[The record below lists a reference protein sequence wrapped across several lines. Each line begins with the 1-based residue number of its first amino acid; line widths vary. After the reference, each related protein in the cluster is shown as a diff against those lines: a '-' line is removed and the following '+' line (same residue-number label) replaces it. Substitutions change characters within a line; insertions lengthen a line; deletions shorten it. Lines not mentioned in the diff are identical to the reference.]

1 MLREDG
7 NIPART
13 LTFTPLLV
21 ALLLAALAGLTLPV
35 ATAQAAGAR
44 LDRAERALLREVN
57 RTRAAHGLHRL
68 NRNRRLQKS
77 ADYHCWDMLNANFFA
92 HTSSNG
98 TSFERRVK
106 RYTRKRRLGE
116 NLAYVPSQDARHAA
130 SQIVQMWLNSPG
142 HREALL
148 SPSFSRVGVAR
159 RIGKWGDFRVAVY
172 TADFASRR

>member
-7 NIPART
+7 NIAARSLTPT
-13 LTFTPLLV
+13 LLLA
-21 ALLLAALAGLTLPV
+21 ALLLAAV
-35 ATAQAAGAR
+35 AWISIPAPDAQAAGAR
-44 LDRAERALLREVN
+44 LDRAERALLREIN
-57 RTRAAHGLHRL
+57 RTRRAYGLRRL
-68 NRNRRLQKS
+68 NRNRRLQHS

-130 SQIVQMWLNSPG
+130 VQIVQMWMNSAG
-142 HREALL
+142 HRAALL
-148 SPSFSRVGVAR
+148 SHSFSRVGVAR

-172 TADFASRR
+172 TADFASKR

>member
-13 LTFTPLLV
+13 LTIPLLL
-21 ALLLAALAGLTLPV
+21 ALLLAALASLSLP
-35 ATAQAAGAR
+35 APAAEAAGAR

-57 RTRAAHGLHRL
+57 KTRRAHGLVPMRPS
-68 NRNRRLQKS
+68 RSLQRS

-92 HTSSNG
+92 HASSNG

-106 RYTRKRRLGE
+106 RYTRKRRIGE
-116 NLAYVPSQDARHAA
+116 NLAYVPGKDARHAA
-130 SQIVQMWLNSPG
+130 SRIVQMWLGSPV

-148 SPSFSRVGVAR
+148 SPSFSRIGLAR

-172 TADFASRR
+172 TADFSSKR

>member
-1 MLREDG
+1 MLREDE

-13 LTFTPLLV
+13 LTPALLI
-21 ALLLAALAGLTLPV
+21 ALLLAALAWLSLP
-35 ATAQAAGAR
+35 APDAEAAGAR
-44 LDRAERALLREVN
+44 LDRAERALVREIN
-57 RTRAAHGLHRL
+57 RTRRAHGLHRL
-68 NRNRRLQKS
+68 NRNRRLQHS

-92 HTSSNG
+92 HASSNG

-130 SQIVQMWLNSPG
+130 TEIVQMWLNSPG

-148 SPSFSRVGVAR
+148 SPAFSRVGVAR

-172 TADFASRR
+172 TADFSSKR